1 MDFEQVNVSWVCV
14 ASATCEDVMISLQ
27 RFQIKLNDKFKLIQ
41 QYLCLVSLNG
51 WYKIEKCHLE
61 VPCQFLLTNETDL
74 SDRITFSYPIILTL
88 VTPGCF

>member
-41 QYLCLVSLNG
+41 QYLCLIGMVVI
-51 WYKIEKCHLE
+51 K
-61 VPCQFLLTNETDL
+61 
-74 SDRITFSYPIILTL
+74 
-88 VTPGCF
+88 